1 MSRKPLGTGML
12 SRHQTW
18 RTTTP
23 KTKAISLDYPT
34 QYHMVEY
41 VLSFF
46 SAPILVWP
54 LLHVTCPPDFLQTWS
69 YGKDYHNYFDVEI
82 YLDFY
87 REPKLNEFQY
97 VARHEFWSRL
107 APRKNFRV
115 LNFGGGPV
123 ISDLISAAPFVKE
136 IIFAEYSE
144 RNRQA
149 VEKWRQNLPD
159 SHDWSAH
166 FRFIL

>member
-1 MSRKPLGTGML
+1 MADCDPQDEGHFTGLSLSISHGGICVIFLLSSDSRMAAS
-12 SRHQTW
+12 SRDLPS
-18 RTTTP
+18 R
-23 KTKAISLDYPT
+23 
-34 QYHMVEY
+34 
-41 VLSFF
+41 F
-46 SAPILVWP
+46 SANMELK
-54 LLHVTCPPDFLQTWS
+54 
-69 YGKDYHNYFDVEI
+69 YGKDYHNYFDVEN

-87 REPKLNEFQY
+87 RDPKLNEFQY

-107 APRKNFRV
+107 APRKNLRV

-136 IIFAEYSE
+136 IIFAGYSE
-144 RNRQA
+144 GNRQA